1 MAEVTTGIAMSH
13 APGLTGW
20 PDAPPQEVQDRI
32 AESVKRIRQYLL
44 DAKPDLIVAFLDD
57 HFDNLSRNLYPPIAM
72 GVAPRHWGPPEHY
85 YEVLQIKETK
95 EIPSS
100 EEFAEALL
108 RHFTAAGF
116 DVARLGEVDYCQNL
130 MVPLELVWPENHI
143 PVVPVFLDVFS
154 PPLIPP
160 ARAHAL
166 GASLRQMIESRPE
179 RVAVLATGGLSHWP
193 PFWNENS
200 PESDAFLQRMKRFQT
215 EGRHILKEDPD
226 LLTDLGRYE
235 IEMANRSETL
245 LVNEDWDRRFLDHFA
260 RGDRDYMR
268 SLSWQETAEEAGPGA
283 NEMLNWIALMGA
295 MGDAPAEILSYDVSP
310 EWITGVGF
318 AIYS

>member
-1 MAEVTTGIAMSH
+1 MAALTTGIAMSH

-20 PDAPPQEVQDRI
+20 PDAPPEEVRDRI
-32 AESVKRIRQYLL
+32 AQSVKRIREYLL
-44 DAKPDLIVAFLDD
+44 DAEVDLIVAFLDD
-57 HFDNLSRNLYPPIAM
+57 HFDNLSRNLYPPLAI
-72 GVAPRHWGPPEHY
+72 GVAPSHSGPPNY
-85 YEVLQIKETK
+85 YFDVLRMTETK

-100 EEFAEALL
+100 EPFAENLL
-108 RHFTAAGF
+108 RHLTADGF
-116 DVARLGEVDYCQNL
+116 DIARLGRIDYCQNL

-143 PVVPVFLDVFS
+143 PVVPILVNVFS
-154 PPLIPP
+154 PPLIRP

-166 GASLRQMIESRPE
+166 GASVRRMIEGRPE

-193 PFWNENS
+193 PFWNDQS

-215 EGRHILKEDPD
+215 EGRHVLEEDPE

-235 IEMANRSETL
+235 IEMAEKSEVL
-245 LVNEDWDRRFLDHFA
+245 LVNEEWDRRFLDAFA
-260 RGDRDYMR
+260 KGDAEHMC
-268 SLSWQETAEEAGPGA
+268 SLSWEETREEAGPGA

-295 MGDAPAEILSYDVSP
+295 MGDAPAEVLSYDVSP
-310 EWITGVGF
+310 EWITGVAF